1 MDLSACF
8 VSNWTGSRLRTPL
21 REEGKCSIRV
31 RSRTWQCVAVPDRA
45 VSNVQGLEPG
55 DIFTTNGIRQSKL
68 VCTIGPKT
76 ASKEVM
82 LQLAEGGMNVIRM
95 NMSHGTHE
103 WHQGVV
109 DIAREINVEG
119 KYNLGLLLDTKGPE
133 VRSGDLKNPIEV
145 QRGEEFCF
153 TIRQGESKGKAP
165 NVTEVNYDDFVNDVH
180 VGDTLLVDGG
190 LNSFLIKEIT
200 EVDVITECI
209 DGGTLTSRRHLNVRG
224 KSASLP
230 AITDKDWQ
238 DIEFGLRNKVDFYA
252 LSFVK
257 RPEDVAEL
265 QRFLSEKDDDALVLA
280 KIESAESID
289 YLEEILDQSDG
300 AMVARG
306 DLGSEIPFE
315 DVPLVQEKIVMINRR
330 LKKPTIVATHML
342 ESMITYPTPTR
353 AEITDI
359 QTALQQGAD
368 ATMLSGETA
377 GGQFPLEAVNVMAT
391 VSKSVFGA
399 HLEEEYVEDAP
410 VAGEDSGRASIA
422 YSASV
427 LAKNVEA
434 AAIVCFTRGGAYAIE
449 ASSTRPHVPIIAF
462 CPTGSDGLIR
472 TLSLYWGV
480 NAYPLEFSSD
490 PEVTISSAI
499 DQLKSKGIVKPKD
512 YVLLASDVLVPSTS
526 RKVQT
531 LQVRMIM

>member
-1 MDLSACF
+1 MA
-8 VSNWTGSRLRTPL
+8 VTTGH
-21 REEGKCSIRV
+21 
-31 RSRTWQCVAVPDRA
+31 
-45 VSNVQGLEPG
+45 GLEPG
-55 DIFTTNGIRQSKL
+55 DIFTTNGTRQSKL

-76 ASKEVM
+76 ASKEMM
-82 LQLAEGGMNVIRM
+82 LQLADAGMNVIRM

-109 DIAREINVEG
+109 DIAREINAEG

-153 TIRQGESKGKAP
+153 TIRQSDSKGKAP

-180 VGDTLLVDGG
+180 VGDTLLIDGG
-190 LNSFLIKEIT
+190 INSFLIKEIT
-200 EVDVITECI
+200 DVDVITECI

-238 DIEFGLRNKVDFYA
+238 DIEFGLRNEVDFYA

-265 QRFLSEKDDDALVLA
+265 QRYEHRTLKAIANKQRSKSCEIRFLSEKDDDALVLA
-280 KIESAESID
+280 KIESAESIE
-289 YLEEILDQSDG
+289 YLEEILEQSDG

-315 DVPLVQEKIVMINRR
+315 DVPLIQEKIVTINRS

-399 HLEEEYVEDAP
+399 DLEAAYVEEAP

-449 ASSTRPHVPIIAF
+449 ASSTRPHVPVIAF
-462 CPTGSDGLIR
+462 CPAGSDGLIR

-490 PEVTISSAI
+490 PEATISSAI

-512 YVLLASDVLVPSTS
+512 YVILASDV
-526 RKVQT
+526 
-531 LQVRMIM
+531 